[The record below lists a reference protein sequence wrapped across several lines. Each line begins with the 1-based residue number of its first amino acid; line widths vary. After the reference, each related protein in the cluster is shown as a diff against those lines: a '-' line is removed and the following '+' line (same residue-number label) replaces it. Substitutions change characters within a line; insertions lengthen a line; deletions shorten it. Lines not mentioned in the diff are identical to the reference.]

1 VLAAENLGKR
11 YGARWILRHIDFRLE
26 PGNVLVVLGPNGSGK
41 STLLKLLA
49 GLVAPS
55 EGSVLRP
62 PGEIRAVLGY
72 AAIDLALYPTLT
84 IEEHL
89 ELTAQLRGC
98 ESRVEELV
106 SFVGLADAKRTPL
119 SACSTGMRNRLKL
132 ALAIQHRP
140 PVLLL
145 DEPTAT
151 LDESGRELIA
161 RVIESQKE
169 HGVAVVATNVGSE
182 RSYAT
187 HELELV
193 D

>member
-49 GLVAPS
+49 GLIAPS
-55 EGSVLRP
+55 EGTVCRP
-62 PGEIRAVLGY
+62 TGETRAVLGY
-72 AAIDLALYPTLT
+72 AAVDLALYPTLT

-89 ELTAQLRGC
+89 ELTARLRGC
-98 ESRVEELV
+98 EPRVDELA
-106 SFVGLADAKRTPL
+106 SLVGLADARKTLL
-119 SACSTGMRNRLKL
+119 SSCSTGMRNRLKL
-132 ALAIQHRP
+132 ALSVQHRP
-140 PVLLL
+140 PILLL

-161 RVIESQKE
+161 RIVESHKE
-169 HGVAVVATNVGSE
+169 YGVTVVATNVGSE